1 MSHSGAP
8 SVVNAPQAAK
18 PKLPAPVQGE
28 ERPFVGYNGT
38 TAFTVKFGKDAVM
51 IKAVKDG
58 QPDAARTIHR
68 KFGNIRNVD
77 GQLYEVADLIRE
89 YLFNLKEEANL

>member
-8 SVVNAPQAAK
+8 SVVSPIQPAK
-18 PKLPAPVQGE
+18 PKLPAPIQGE
-28 ERPFVGYNGT
+28 ERPYVGYDGT

-51 IKAVKDG
+51 IKMVKDG
-58 QPDAARTIHR
+58 KPDTARSINR